1 MAKKQSFVDKLKKD
15 KAKSLCPVCGGATQ
29 VVKAVRPEQNPV
41 SGVWKFRTRIVVV
54 CKCNQKSV
62 YDS

>member
-15 KAKSLCPVCGGATQ
+15 SLKSLCPVCGGATQ
-29 VVKAVRPEQNPV
+29 AVKEVRPEHDPV
-41 SGVWKFRTRIVVV
+41 SGAWKFRTRVVVV